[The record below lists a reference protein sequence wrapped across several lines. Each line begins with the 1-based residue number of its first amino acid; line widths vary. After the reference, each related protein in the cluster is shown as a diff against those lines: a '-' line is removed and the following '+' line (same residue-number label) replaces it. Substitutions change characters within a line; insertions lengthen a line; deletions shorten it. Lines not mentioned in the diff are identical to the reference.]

1 MTEKI
6 LTFNAPDGKQ
16 IYYYKWL
23 PNSEP
28 WLIVQIA
35 HGMAEHAA
43 RYRDFAQFLT
53 QNGIAVYANDHR
65 GHGLTDKDTG
75 NLGFFAEKKGWLKVL
90 SDMNQ
95 LSRIIRQDYPDK
107 KRVLFGHSMGSLLAR
122 AYIVKYPGDFS
133 GVILSGTSGQSGLV
147 VSAGKFIAWTQGLFS
162 GKHKPSKLLNNM
174 TFKDYNKAIKRA
186 KTDFDWLSKDP
197 EQVQKYIDDPLC
209 GFVVSNRFY
218 YDLLSLVQFI
228 AKPHAFRLQPEDLPV
243 FIISGAEDPVGEMGK
258 GVEKVYKKY
267 LLAGGRNVEMKLY
280 DGFRH
285 EILNEVNKQQVYN
298 DILDWLESNFKS
310 KNE

>member
-1 MTEKI
+1 
-6 LTFNAPDGKQ
+6 
-16 IYYYKWL
+16 
-23 PNSEP
+23 
-28 WLIVQIA
+28 
-35 HGMAEHAA
+35 
-43 RYRDFAQFLT
+43 
-53 QNGIAVYANDHR
+53 
-65 GHGLTDKDTG
+65 
-75 NLGFFAEKKGWLKVL
+75 
-90 SDMNQ
+90 
-95 LSRIIRQDYPDK
+95 
-107 KRVLFGHSMGSLLAR
+107 
-122 AYIVKYPGDFS
+122 
-133 GVILSGTSGQSGLV
+133 
-147 VSAGKFIAWTQGLFS
+147 
-162 GKHKPSKLLNNM
+162 M
-174 TFKDYNKAIKRA
+174 TFKDYNKAIKQA